1 VESQDDSA
9 MEQLQKK
16 SSSNLALDGSGSLT
30 YLAPTRVNL
39 DLAIERHPDID
50 FRATREH

>member
-1 VESQDDSA
+1 MLSD
-9 MEQLQKK
+9 LTKK
-16 SSSNLALDGSGSLT
+16 AADNLALDAGGSLT

-39 DLAIERHPDID
+39 DLIIERWPDVD